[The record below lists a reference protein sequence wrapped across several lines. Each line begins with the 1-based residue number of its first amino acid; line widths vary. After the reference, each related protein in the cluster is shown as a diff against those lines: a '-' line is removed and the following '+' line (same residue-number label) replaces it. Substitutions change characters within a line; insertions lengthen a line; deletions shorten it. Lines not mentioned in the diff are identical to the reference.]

1 MPWPRTHAQT
11 SRVALALRG
20 ACVAGLIVASA
31 IAAGGCRQHAPAQ
44 QADSPPSPLQI
55 GRESVATVQT
65 QEIRTGPTISGELS
79 AETQAT
85 VRAQVGGSIVRMLF
99 EEGQTVKRGA
109 VLAQIEARDLQ
120 QGVASAD
127 VAVQTAQQALELAQ
141 REVQRTDRLVSGG
154 ALSQRDLDTARNALA
169 TAQSQ
174 LAAAQARAT
183 SARAQLGD
191 TTVRSPISGVVARK
205 PANAGDVVTPGS
217 ELYTLIDPSSMRL
230 EASVPADQIGGLR
243 VGVPVSFT
251 VKGYDDRFNGQIVR
265 ISPAADPSTRQVPI
279 FVSIPNT
286 NGALIAGL
294 FAEGRVETDVKRA
307 LVVPGTA
314 IEGAEGNVTATRVK
328 DGKAEKVNVRLGV
341 RDRQTER
348 VEIVQGLGEGDVV
361 LTGAARDITP
371 GTPVVI
377 VSRDAATTS
386 Q

>member
-1 MPWPRTHAQT
+1 MPLRRTSVVGLYRHAP
-11 SRVALALRG
+11 SLRASCAAVALVSVCLG
-20 ACVAGLIVASA
+20 AACRRQPQASPA
-31 IAAGGCRQHAPAQ
+31 ESAP
-44 QADSPPSPLQI
+44 PPLQI
-55 GRESVATVQT
+55 GSESVATVQT

-85 VRAQVGGSIVRMLF
+85 VRAQVGGSIVRMMF
-99 EEGQTVKRGA
+99 DEGQVVKKGA

-120 QGVASAD
+120 QAVTSAD
-127 VAVQTAQQALELAQ
+127 VAVQTSQQALDLAQ

-154 ALSQRDLDTARNALA
+154 ALSQRDLDTARNNLA

-191 TTVRSPISGVVARK
+191 TTVRSPISGVVSRK
-205 PANAGDVVTPGS
+205 PANTGDVVATGS

-230 EASVPADQIGGLR
+230 EAAVSADQLGGLR

-251 VKGYDDRFNGQIVR
+251 VKGYEERFNGKIVR
-265 ISPAADPSTRQVPI
+265 ISPAADPATRQVPI

-294 FAEGRVETDVKRA
+294 FAEGRVETDIKRT

-314 IEGAEGNVTATRVK
+314 VEGAEGAVTATRVK
-328 DGKAEKVNVRLGV
+328 DGKAEKVSVRLGV
-341 RDRQTER
+341 RDRQTES
-348 VEIVQGLGEGDVV
+348 VEVVAGLGEGDVV
-361 LTGAARDITP
+361 LTGAARDVTP
-371 GTPVVI
+371 GTPITI
-377 VSRDAATTS
+377 VSRDAATS
-386 Q
+386 R